1 MFTCSIDLCLQ
12 VMDMEHELQAL
23 RIQLEEKSKHS
34 LLLQKEVLKHFIA
47 FLTAVYLEIKMGW

>member
-1 MFTCSIDLCLQ
+1 
-12 VMDMEHELQAL
+12 MDMEHELQAL